1 MIDLGFMQGRLCDQI
16 GEYIQAFPWN
26 DWREEFEIGSGLGFS
41 SMEWTLDALGLHE
54 NPLITPTGQAEI
66 KNLSNKFGV
75 KVVSVTGDCFMQS
88 PFWKTVDLSEREQLI
103 ADFIAIVDACSVM
116 GIQKIV
122 VPLVDN
128 GRIENEVEELLLRE
142 NLMKLSK
149 YLQNKRVQIMFET
162 DFTPSNTKAFIGK
175 LPSAIFGINYDN
187 GNSASLGY
195 KVTEEFELFSD
206 RIGNIHIKDRILN
219 GGTVPLG
226 EGNADFPMFLK
237 CIRNINYSGNLILQA
252 ARAVDGDH
260 AAALVNYRNFINDI
274 WNKI

>member
-41 SMEWTLDALGLHE
+41 SMEWTLDAFGLHE

-103 ADFIAIVDACSVM
+103 ADFITIVDACSVM

-142 NLMKLSK
+142 NLIKLSK
-149 YLQNKRVQIMFET
+149 YLHNKRVQIMFET

-175 LPSAIFGINYDN
+175 LPSATFGINYDN

-237 CIRNINYSGNLILQA
+237 PRKFKQYIRKVSNVTRPNCFFPIE
-252 ARAVDGDH
+252 D
-260 AAALVNYRNFINDI
+260 
-274 WNKI
+274 